1 MNPDERAP
9 DSPSEGP
16 PAAASEAEADAA
28 RPGREPALT
37 DAEIERKA
45 RLVDLENKETAVAKL
60 RTEVDK
66 LAEELATERDNRT
79 LRYGIAISAL
89 IVMTLQVIASNAIFV
104 WYGDTNG
111 WEISSAA
118 ISAWMG
124 TTVVEVVSVVL
135 VIVIYLFPNHKKE

>member
-1 MNPDERAP
+1 MNSDERVP
-9 DSPSEGP
+9 DFPSEGAP
-16 PAAASEAEADAA
+16 VAASEAEGNAA

-45 RLVDLENKETAVAKL
+45 RLVDLENKETEVAKL
-60 RTEVDK
+60 KTEVDK
-66 LAEELATERDNRT
+66 LAEELATERDNRS
-79 LRYGIAISAL
+79 LRYGIAIAAL

-111 WEISSAA
+111 WEISSTA

-135 VIVIYLFPNHKKE
+135 VIVNYLFPNHKKG